1 MCNFASFVIT
11 KGPKVWWLPKSD
23 SHEKTIREYKLNADG
38 ARGPNVVRVEI
49 VPKNGNLSLPLR
61 TWEYKLDQDTLP
73 SWYGA
78 EECERACRVELK
90 KLAKTRLTG
99 WNVKE
104 AFNPVN
110 PLLLPTKKMSKDKLL
125 VLLKDWTSVRDSVWT
140 SVRDSVWDSVWAS
153 VVGVSV
159 RASVWDSVGVS
170 VRASVVRASVWCSV
184 WASVWDSVRDSVRAS
199 VGDSVWASVGDS
211 VRAYIGGLFPNI
223 KEWKYAEK
231 LGPDPWRHLRTL
243 WYAGYVPSFD
253 GTTWRLHTGKKAR
266 VVLEWNSKTD
276 KAKSFRG

>member
-23 SHEKTIREYKLNADG
+23 SHEKTIREYKLHADG
-38 ARGPNVVRVEI
+38 LKGPNVVRVEI
-49 VPKNGNLSLPLR
+49 VPKNGNLSLPLPS
-61 TWEYKLDQDTLP
+61 WEYKLDQDTLP
-73 SWYGA
+73 SWYDA
-78 EECERACRVELK
+78 EECERACRIELK

-110 PLLLPTKKMSKDKLL
+110 PLLLPTKKMSNDKLL
-125 VLLKDWTSVRDSVWT
+125 VLLKDWTSVRASVGDSMVWD
-140 SVRDSVWDSVWAS
+140 SVRDSVGDSM
-153 VVGVSV
+153 
-159 RASVWDSVGVS
+159 
-170 VRASVVRASVWCSV
+170 RASVVWDSMRDSVGASVV
-184 WASVWDSVRDSVRAS
+184 WDSVWDSVRDSMVWDSVRDS
-199 VGDSVWASVGDS
+199 VVWDSVRDSVWASVG
-211 VRAYIGGLFPNI
+211 AYIGGLFPNI
-223 KEWKYAEK
+223 KEWKYADK
-231 LGPDPWRHLRTL
+231 SGPDPWRPLLTL

-276 KAKSFRG
+276 KAKSFQG

>member
-23 SHEKTIREYKLNADG
+23 SHEKTIREYKLHADG
-38 ARGPNVVRVEI
+38 LKGPNVVRVEI

-73 SWYGA
+73 AWYDA
-78 EECERACRVELK
+78 EECELACRVELK

-110 PLLLPTKKMSKDKLL
+110 PLLLPTKKMSNDKLL
-125 VLLKDWTSVRDSVWT
+125 VLLKDWDSVWNSVRDSV
-140 SVRDSVWDSVWAS
+140 VRASVWDSVWAS
-153 VVGVSV
+153 VRDSVVWDSMRDSVGASV
-159 RASVWDSVGVS
+159 VWDSVVRDS
-170 VRASVVRASVWCSV
+170 VRDSM
-184 WASVWDSVRDSVRAS
+184 VWDSVRDSVR
-199 VGDSVWASVGDS
+199 DSVW
-211 VRAYIGGLFPNI
+211 AYIGGLFPNI

-231 LGPDPWRHLRTL
+231 LGSDPWRPLLTL

-266 VVLEWNSKTD
+266 VVLKWNSKTD
-276 KAKSFRG
+276 KATYFRS

>member
-23 SHEKTIREYKLNADG
+23 SHEKTIEKYKLNADG
-38 ARGPNVVRVEI
+38 VRGPNVVRVEI
-49 VPKNGNLSLPLR
+49 VPKNGNLSLPLPS
-61 TWEYKLDQDTLP
+61 WEYKLDQDTLP
-73 SWYGA
+73 SWYDA
-78 EECERACRVELK
+78 EECERACRIELK

-125 VLLKDWTSVRDSVWT
+125 VLLKDWASVKGSVRTSVGDSMRDSV
-140 SVRDSVWDSVWAS
+140 
-153 VVGVSV
+153 
-159 RASVWDSVGVS
+159 
-170 VRASVVRASVWCSV
+170 
-184 WASVWDSVRDSVRAS
+184 VWDSVRDSVVWDS
-199 VGDSVWASVGDS
+199 VRDSVVWDSVRDSVW
-211 VRAYIGGLFPNI
+211 AYIGGLFPNI

-231 LGPDPWRHLRTL
+231 LGPDPWRPLLTL

-266 VVLEWNSKTD
+266 VVLKWNSKID